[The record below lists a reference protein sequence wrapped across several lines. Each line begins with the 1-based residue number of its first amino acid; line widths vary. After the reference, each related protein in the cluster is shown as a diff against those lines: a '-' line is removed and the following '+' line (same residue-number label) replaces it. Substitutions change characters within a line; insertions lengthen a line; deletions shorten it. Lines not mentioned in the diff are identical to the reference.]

1 MKEVNF
7 SQEQLDCIEN
17 ILNSDV
23 KPFIEKE
30 IKENYIHRAL
40 PEGMLKK
47 IKKEKEKN
55 VDKARKLYLQGA
67 EYVLEFLLKED

>member
-1 MKEVNF
+1 MEEVNF

-17 ILNSDV
+17 ILNSDM
-23 KPFIEKE
+23 KLLIEKE

-40 PEGMLKK
+40 PEGMLKE

-55 VDKARKLYLQGA
+55 VDKTRKLYLQGA